1 MDNQLIFATSNVH
14 KLNEVRKILAGKFE
28 IEGLDAISFQ
38 GEIPENQDTIE
49 GNAIQK
55 VEFIAGYTNRPVFA
69 EDTGLIV
76 PVLNGAPGVHS
87 ARYAGAQKSDTD
99 NVRKLLSQMEI
110 HPNHRQAHF
119 KTVIAYRSSNGTIH
133 TFSGEVHG
141 VITTEAL
148 GTGGFG
154 YDPVFRPEGYEL
166 TFAQLDEEIKNTIS
180 HRRRAMDRFI
190 GFLST

>member
-1 MDNQLIFATSNVH
+1 MNNQLIFATSNAH
-14 KLNEVRKILAGKFE
+14 KLSEVRKILAGKFE
-28 IEGLDAISFQ
+28 IDGLDTLSFQ
-38 GEIPENQDTIE
+38 GEIPETRDTIA

-55 VEFIAGYTNRPVFA
+55 VEFIAEYTNRPVFA

-76 PVLNGAPGVHS
+76 PALDGAPGVHS
-87 ARYAGAQKSDTD
+87 ARYAGAQKSDAD
-99 NVRKLLSQMEI
+99 NIRKLLSQMEI
-110 HPNHRQAHF
+110 YPDNRHAYF
-119 KTVIAYRSSNGTIH
+119 KTVVAFRAASGRIH
-133 TFSGEVHG
+133 TFTGEVHG
-141 VITTEAL
+141 VITTETL

-154 YDPVFRPEGYEL
+154 YDPVFRPEGYDL